1 MIEIA
6 NPEIN
11 VEDLM
16 QHIREEV
23 ARRKHFAATP
33 PPSLTKTTQ
42 LLAMLGTG
50 LEQAWP
56 ALPTCDLQPAFVP
69 NPERCYLLGE
79 LLRFHDY
86 EFIANAYQ
94 AILLRSADSGGFGHY
109 LDLLRQGESKI
120 AILGRLRYSPEGH
133 QHRVKIKGLRRSFLL
148 WRLYNL
154 PLLGSLLKTFA
165 ILVGLPGLERNLR
178 RFEAYTMQQMGR
190 LNLRIGESA
199 NTVRQAAQQLG
210 TTFHA
215 TLPPF
220 QQLLQDLATGKA
232 DAVTLPSMADS
243 LRHEAQEHL
252 DKIAERLRGLEEQN
266 SARALEILT
275 GQVQELQA
283 IKADGATLET
293 LQTQWR
299 ESEQQLRNDVSV
311 QFHALNERKVDTT
324 QLTSLTNHLIEITQ
338 AKADQTAL
346 SELRDHFTK
355 LAQAKAD
362 QTALSE
368 LRDHFTKLA
377 QAKADQTNVAAMV
390 AEIREV
396 RQRIQD
402 HKRSLLDQQRRLGLL
417 LEEARKRLPA
427 PLDNTQLTAF
437 ADEADHL
444 LNAMYVSF
452 EDRFRGDRADIKQRV
467 AVYLPM
473 IEAAQAGTLDAPI
486 VDVGCGRGEWLE
498 LLKERSLTA
507 RGVDLNRIMVNECRE
522 RGFEVVEADAL
533 HYLRELPDNSLG
545 AVTGMHIIEHLP
557 LPTLIALLDE
567 SLRVLRP
574 GGLAIFETPNPE
586 NLVVGACNFYMDPT
600 HRNPLP
606 PPMVEYLVEARGF
619 VRVEIQRWRQGLQD
633 SLQFLPAEAS
643 GATELNPL
651 IRMAKDYY
659 FAAPDYAVLG
669 YKA

>member
-1 MIEIA
+1 MSETA

-11 VEDLM
+11 VEELM

-23 ARRKHFAATP
+23 TRRKHFIATP
-33 PPSLTKTTQ
+33 PSSLTETTQ
-42 LLAMLGTG
+42 LLAMLGTA

-94 AILLRSADSGGFGHY
+94 AILLRSADSGGFDHY

-178 RFEAYTMQQMGR
+178 RFEAYTIQQMGR

-215 TLPPF
+215 TLPPL
-220 QQLLQDLATGKA
+220 QQLLQDLATSKA

-243 LRHEAQEHL
+243 LRQETQENL
-252 DKIAERLRGLEEQN
+252 DKIAERLRSLEERN
-266 SARALEILT
+266 SARALEILA

-293 LQTQWR
+293 LQTRWR

-311 QFHALNERKVDTT
+311 QFHALNERKVDTA
-324 QLTSLTNHLIEITQ
+324 QLTSLTNHLIEI
-338 AKADQTAL
+338 
-346 SELRDHFTK
+346 
-355 LAQAKAD
+355 AQAKAD

-368 LRDHFTKLA
+368 LRDHFTKIA

-473 IEAAQAGTLDAPI
+473 IEAAQVGTLDAPI

-498 LLKERSLTA
+498 LMKERSLTA

-619 VRVEIQRWRQGLQD
+619 VRVEIRRWRQGLQD
-633 SLQFLPAEAS
+633 SLQFLPAETS

>member
-377 QAKADQTNVAAMV
+377 QAKADQTNVATMV

-402 HKRSLLDQQRRLGLL
+402 HKRFLLDQQRRLGLL

-473 IEAAQAGTLDAPI
+473 IEAAQVGTLDAPI

-600 HRNPLP
+600 HHNPLP
-606 PPMVEYLVEARGF
+606 PPMVEYLIEARGF
-619 VRVEIQRWRQGLQD
+619 VRVEIRRWRQGLQD
-633 SLQFLPAEAS
+633 SLQFLPAETS
-643 GATELNPL
+643 GATELNLL

>member
-1 MIEIA
+1 MSETA

-11 VEDLM
+11 VEELM

-23 ARRKHFAATP
+23 TRRKHFIATP
-33 PPSLTKTTQ
+33 PSSLTETTQ
-42 LLAMLGTG
+42 LLAMLGTA

-94 AILLRSADSGGFGHY
+94 AILLRSADSGGFDHY

-215 TLPPF
+215 TLPPL

-243 LRHEAQEHL
+243 LRQETQEHL
-252 DKIAERLRGLEEQN
+252 DKIAERLRSLEEQN
-266 SARALEILT
+266 SARALEILA

-293 LQTQWR
+293 LQTRWR

-311 QFHALNERKVDTT
+311 QFHALNERKVDTA
-324 QLTSLTNHLIEITQ
+324 QLTSLTNHLIEI
-338 AKADQTAL
+338 
-346 SELRDHFTK
+346 
-355 LAQAKAD
+355 AQAKAD
-362 QTALSE
+362 QTTLSE

-390 AEIREV
+390 AEIHEV

-473 IEAAQAGTLDAPI
+473 IEAAQVGTLDAPI

-619 VRVEIQRWRQGLQD
+619 VRVEIRRWRQGLQD
-633 SLQFLPAEAS
+633 SLQFLPAETS

>member
-1 MIEIA
+1 MSETA

-11 VEDLM
+11 VEELM

-23 ARRKHFAATP
+23 TRRKHFIATP
-33 PPSLTKTTQ
+33 PSSLTETTQ
-42 LLAMLGTG
+42 LLAMLGTA

-94 AILLRSADSGGFGHY
+94 AILLRSADSGGFDHY

-215 TLPPF
+215 TLPPL

-243 LRHEAQEHL
+243 LRQETQEHL
-252 DKIAERLRGLEEQN
+252 DKIAERLRSLEEQN
-266 SARALEILT
+266 SARALEILA

-293 LQTQWR
+293 LQTRWR

-311 QFHALNERKVDTT
+311 QFHALNERKVDTA
-324 QLTSLTNHLIEITQ
+324 QLTSLTNHLIEIAQ
-338 AKADQTAL
+338 AKADQTTL

-390 AEIREV
+390 AEIHEV

-473 IEAAQAGTLDAPI
+473 IEAAQVGTLDAPI

-619 VRVEIQRWRQGLQD
+619 VRVEIRRWRQGLQD
-633 SLQFLPAEAS
+633 SLQFLPAETS

>member
-1 MIEIA
+1 MIETA

-11 VEDLM
+11 VEELM

-23 ARRKHFAATP
+23 ARRKHFIATP
-33 PPSLTKTTQ
+33 PSSLAETTQ
-42 LLAMLGTG
+42 LLAMLGTA

-133 QHRVKIKGLRRSFLL
+133 QYRVKIKGLRRSFLL

-243 LRHEAQEHL
+243 LRHEIQEHL

-266 SARALEILT
+266 SARVLEILT

-299 ESEQQLRNDVSV
+299 KSEQQLRNDVNV
-311 QFHALNERKVDTT
+311 QFHALDERKVDAA
-324 QLTSLTNHLIEITQ
+324 QLTSLTNHLIEI
-338 AKADQTAL
+338 
-346 SELRDHFTK
+346 
-355 LAQAKAD
+355 AQAKAD

-368 LRDHFTKLA
+368 LRDHFTKIA

-473 IEAAQAGTLDAPI
+473 IEAAQVGTLDAPI

-498 LLKERSLTA
+498 LMKERSLTA

-619 VRVEIQRWRQGLQD
+619 VRVEIRRWRQGLQD
-633 SLQFLPAEAS
+633 SLQFLPAETS